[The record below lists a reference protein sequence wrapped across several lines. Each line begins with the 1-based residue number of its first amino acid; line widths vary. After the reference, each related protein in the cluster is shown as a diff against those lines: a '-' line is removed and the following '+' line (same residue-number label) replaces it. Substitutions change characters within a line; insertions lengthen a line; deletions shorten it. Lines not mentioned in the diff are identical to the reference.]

1 MATAVSTA
9 VSLGSL
15 RDFVA
20 LTKPRITFLVVVTTA
35 GGLWLAPGHRAP
47 LFFLLTVFATAMV
60 VSAANV
66 FNCWIERESD
76 RDMKRTSV
84 RPLPAGRLAPQHA
97 LIFGFVLATISVPL
111 LTIGVNPLTGF
122 LGALALILY
131 VCVYTPMKQKS
142 WTALLV
148 GAVPGALPPLMGWTA
163 ATGKL
168 EAPGL
173 VLFGILFLWQVP
185 HFIAISIFRREEY
198 ERAGIAILPSAIG
211 DRAATLHAIIYAGA
225 LLPVSL
231 LLAPLGVAGKPYL
244 FAATALGLVFLGT
257 SLLGLRRD
265 AGHKWARRLFYVSL
279 VYLTLLFLALTLDA
293 R

>member
-1 MATAVSTA
+1 MATVATSALPVGA
-9 VSLGSL
+9 F

-20 LTKPRITFLVVVTTA
+20 LTKPRITALVVITTA
-35 GGLWLAPGHRAP
+35 GGMWLAPGHRSP
-47 LFFLLTVFATAMV
+47 LHFLLTVLATATV
-60 VSAANV
+60 VSAANI

-76 RDMKRTSV
+76 RDMTRTSV
-84 RPLPAGRLAPQHA
+84 RPLPAGRIAPNHA
-97 LIFGFVLATISVPL
+97 LVFAFVLALISVPAL
-111 LTIGVNPLTGF
+111 SIGVNPLTGF
-122 LGALALILY
+122 LGALALVLY

-142 WTALLV
+142 WTALLI

-198 ERAGIAILPSAIG
+198 ERAGIVVLPSVIG
-211 DRAATLHAIIYAGA
+211 DRAATLHAIIYAAA
-225 LLPVSL
+225 LLPVTL
-231 LLAPLGVAGKPYL
+231 LLAPLGVAGKLYL
-244 FAATALGLVFLGT
+244 GTATVLGFAFLGT
-257 SLLGLRRD
+257 AVMGLPRNAD
-265 AGHKWARRLFYVSL
+265 HAWARRLFYVSL
-279 VYLTLLFLALTLDA
+279 AYLTLLFVALTVDA

>member
-1 MATAVSTA
+1 MASAVSTA
-9 VSLGSL
+9 VSAGSL

-20 LTKPRITFLVVVTTA
+20 LTKPRITTMVVVTAA
-35 GGLWLAPGHRAP
+35 GGMWLAPTHHTP
-47 LFFLLTVFATAMV
+47 FYFILTLLATATV

-76 RDMKRTSV
+76 REMTRTSY
-84 RPLPAGRLAPQHA
+84 RPLPAGRISPTSALA
-97 LIFGFVLATISVPL
+97 FGFVLAIISVPV

-131 VCVYTPMKQKS
+131 VCVYTPMKQRS

-173 VLFGILFLWQVP
+173 VLFGIMFLWQVP

-198 ERAGIAILPSAIG
+198 ERAGIVVLPSVIG
-211 DRAATLHAIIYAGA
+211 DRAATVHAIIYAAA
-225 LLPVSL
+225 LLPVTL

-244 FAATALGLVFLGT
+244 VAATVLGLVFLGT
-257 SLLGLRRD
+257 ALLGLRPS
-265 AGHKWARRLFYVSL
+265 AGHKWARKLFYVSL
-279 VYLTLLFLALTLDA
+279 LYVTFLFAALSLDA